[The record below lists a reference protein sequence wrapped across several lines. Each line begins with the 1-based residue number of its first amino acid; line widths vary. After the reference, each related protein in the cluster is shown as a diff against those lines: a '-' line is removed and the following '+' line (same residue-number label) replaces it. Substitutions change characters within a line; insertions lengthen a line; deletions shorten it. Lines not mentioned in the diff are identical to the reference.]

1 MGINNAILDIKTQ
14 LQNAIGFCRIFNN
27 QFRYMDEGKIE
38 SFPFPCA
45 FIEVQMPQDHSQL
58 SSGVTESD
66 VTFKIHIGQVE
77 YDAQDGTIEENKSIF
92 ALRDQVVKLLTY
104 FEPSGCSRLMK
115 VREEQDYEHTNVY
128 HYQIHFQCSFID
140 TTGQED
146 QFFKQPP
153 TNVEI
158 DVTKVNYII

>member
-1 MGINNAILDIKTQ
+1 MGINNAILDIKAQ
-14 LQNAIGFCRIFNN
+14 LQTAIGFCRIFNN
-27 QFRYMDEGKIE
+27 QFRYMEEGTVE
-38 SFPFPCA
+38 SFPFPCT
-45 FIEVQMPQDHSQL
+45 FIEVQMPQEHSQL

-77 YDAQDGTIEENKSIF
+77 YDAQDGTLEENKSIF

-115 VREEQDYEHTNVY
+115 IREEQDFEHTNVY

-146 QFFKQPP
+146 TFYKAPP
-153 TNVEI
+153 TELDLTVQ
-158 DVTKVNYII
+158 KVNYI